1 MPGLLLGPVGETEG
15 IEQCSA
21 PFWHPRLGGGTQNH
35 SATPGEQWEQGG
47 REVTDFT
54 GQHFARDFR
63 EEVTLEVNLEG

>member
-1 MPGLLLGPVGETEG
+1 MLCTLLASPT
-15 IEQCSA
+15 
-21 PFWHPRLGGGTQNH
+21 GGGTQNH